1 MPLYQ
6 ESDLRK
12 RTRFR
17 KHIPGENERLVAQAA
32 AKADPVAVRTTARV
46 ASIAGVAGLGRPSFT
61 RHRDESHRD

>member
-1 MPLYQ
+1 MLPYH

-17 KHIPGENERLVAQAA
+17 KHIPGENERLIAQAV
-32 AKADPVAVRTTARV
+32 AKVDPVAVRTAARV
-46 ASIAGVAGLGRPSFT
+46 ASIAGVPGLARPSFT